1 MDTKERVRIIES
13 QINSERA
20 NFTLLEKMKYLS
32 EYFDKDIEYKEAT
45 NIVRGNISKGLS
57 LRNI

>member
-20 NFTLLEKMKYLS
+20 NFTLLKKMKYLS

-45 NIVRGNISKGLS
+45 NIVRGNINKGLN
-57 LRNI
+57 LGNI